1 MPKGEDDEIAQDLK
15 ESLEGQLLSMNRFC
29 LLDKNGIYI
38 TEGIVLNDG
47 SVDPSTLLKKNK
59 KNVFRCE
66 EVHPEKRPWRDL
78 VALTSC
84 LDSQSDNN
92 SI

>member
-29 LLDKNGIYI
+29 LLDNNGIYI

-47 SVDPSTLLKKNK
+47 SVDPSTLLKKK
-59 KNVFRCE
+59 Q
-66 EVHPEKRPWRDL
+66 EKMSSAVKRFIQRRDRGGIWL
-78 VALTSC
+78 L
-84 LDSQSDNN
+84 
-92 SI
+92 